1 MVGDFMKEIQ
11 ILKEIN
17 KDAKMGMDSITMVSN
32 KVQDQKFKKLLDQQ
46 HNEYQNIFDRT
57 QELLVQENESI
68 QDVPSMQKAMA
79 WTGIQMNTMNDKS
92 NSKLSELLIQGND
105 MGVIKGTKLLNK
117 SSFTTSEI
125 ENLLSDFV
133 RLQEKNIDDLKKF
146 L

>member
-1 MVGDFMKEIQ
+1 MKEID

-17 KDAKMGMDSITMVSN
+17 KDAKMGMDSITMVN
-32 KVQDQKFKKLLDQQ
+32 EKVQDEKFKELLNEQ

-57 QELLVQENESI
+57 QELLVQNNEDMKDI
-68 QDVPSMQKAMA
+68 PSMQKAMA

-105 MGVIKGTKLLNK
+105 MGVIKGTKLLNE
-117 SSFTTSEI
+117 SSFTTPEI

-133 RLQEKNIDDLKKF
+133 RLQEKNIDDLKKW

>member
-1 MVGDFMKEIQ
+1 MKEIQ
-11 ILKEIN
+11 ILKELN

-32 KVQDQKFKKLLDQQ
+32 KVQDQNFKKLLDQQ

>member
-1 MVGDFMKEIQ
+1 MQEID

-17 KDAKMGMDSITMVSN
+17 KDAKMGMDSLTMVTK
-32 KVQDQKFKKLLDQQ
+32 KVQDEKFKKLLDEQ

-57 QELLVQENESI
+57 QELLVQKNETI
-68 QDVPSMQKAMA
+68 EDVPAMQKAMA

-92 NSKLSELLIQGND
+92 NSQLSELLIQGND
-105 MGVIKGTKLLNK
+105 MGVVKGTKLLNG
-117 SSFTTSEI
+117 SNFTTPEI

>member
-68 QDVPSMQKAMA
+68 QDVPSIQKAMA

-105 MGVIKGTKLLNK
+105 MGVIKGTKLLNE

-133 RLQEKNIDDLKKF
+133 RLQEKNIDDLKTF

>member
-1 MVGDFMKEIQ
+1 MQEID

-17 KDAKMGMDSITMVSN
+17 KDAKMGMDSITMVN
-32 KVQDQKFKKLLDQQ
+32 EKVQDEKFKELLNEQ

-57 QELLVQENESI
+57 QELLVQENEDMK
-68 QDVPSMQKAMA
+68 DVPSMQKVMA
-79 WTGIQMNTMNDKS
+79 WTGIQMNTINDKS

-105 MGVIKGTKLLNK
+105 MGVIKGTKLLNE
-117 SSFTTSEI
+117 SSFTTPEI

>member
-1 MVGDFMKEIQ
+1 MKEIQ

-17 KDAKMGMDSITMVSN
+17 KDAKMGMDSLNMVTD
-32 KVQDQKFKKLLDQQ
+32 KVQDEKFKKLLNEQ

-57 QELLVQENESI
+57 QELLVQNKEDMV
-68 QDVPSMQKAMA
+68 DVPSMQKVMA
-79 WTGIQMNTMNDKS
+79 WTGIQMNTLNDKS

-105 MGVIKGTKLLNK
+105 MGVIKGTKLLHEC
-117 SSFTTSEI
+117 SFTTPEI

-133 RLQEKNIDDLKKF
+133 RLQEKNINDLKKF

>member
-1 MVGDFMKEIQ
+1 MKEIQ

-92 NSKLSELLIQGND
+92 NS
-105 MGVIKGTKLLNK
+105 
-117 SSFTTSEI
+117 
-125 ENLLSDFV
+125 
-133 RLQEKNIDDLKKF
+133 
-146 L
+146 

>member
-1 MVGDFMKEIQ
+1 MQEIE

-17 KDAKMGMDSITMVSN
+17 QDAKMGMDSITMVN
-32 KVQDQKFKKLLDQQ
+32 KKVQDEKFRKLLDDQ

-57 QELLVQENESI
+57 QELLVQENEEMKDI
-68 QDVPSMQKAMA
+68 PSMQEAMV

-105 MGVIKGTKLLNK
+105 MGVIKGTKLLNE
-117 SSFTTSEI
+117 SSFTTPEI

>member
-1 MVGDFMKEIQ
+1 MQENE

-17 KDAKMGMDSITMVSN
+17 KDAKMGMDSLTMVTK
-32 KVQDQKFKKLLDQQ
+32 KVQDEKLKKLLNNQ
-46 HNEYQNIFDRT
+46 HDEYQNIFDRT
-57 QELLVQENESI
+57 QELLVQENKNI
-68 QDVPSMQKAMA
+68 QDVPTMQKVMA
-79 WTGIQMNTMNDKS
+79 WTGIQMNTLNDKS

-105 MGVIKGTKLLNK
+105 MGVIKGTKLLNE
-117 SSFTTSEI
+117 SNFTTPEI